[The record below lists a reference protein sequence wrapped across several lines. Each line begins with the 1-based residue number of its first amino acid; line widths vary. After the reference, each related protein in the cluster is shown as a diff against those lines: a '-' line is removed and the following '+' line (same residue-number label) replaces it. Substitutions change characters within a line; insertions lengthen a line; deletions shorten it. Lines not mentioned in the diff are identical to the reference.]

1 MDSTESQSHGLIKFQ
16 AWLVLNWKRL
26 ALGGGAA
33 FVVTIIAIMVVQYQT
48 QREVRASEA
57 LSNVR
62 GAANPGAVPPAGTAE
77 AYFKVAREHAG
88 TRAAARALLQGAGTL
103 FVEGRYTESQKQFE
117 SFLSAYPDSQWIAQA
132 SLAVAACLDALGKTN
147 EAVVKYEELRRRYG
161 GDPIVDEAK
170 VALGRLYEGQGKSES
185 AYQLYEEVAK
195 AGMGYQS
202 GLGMEARMR
211 LEELA
216 KKHPEL
222 ARPKQPIISPTSSS
236 PATAG
241 SNVQVLRLTNQPAKP
256 GTNLA
261 PRALTNIPVLS
272 APNRPTT
279 NAPLLLQPTVKTNQ

>member
-1 MDSTESQSHGLIKFQ
+1 MESQSHGLIKFH
-16 AWLVLNWKRL
+16 AWLLVNWKRL

-33 FVVTIIAIMVVQYQT
+33 FAIAIIVIMVVQYQT

-62 GAANPGAVPPAGTAE
+62 GAANPGAVPPAGTAD

-117 SFLSAYPDSQWIAQA
+117 SFLGEYPDSQWIAQA

-147 EAVVKYEELRRRYG
+147 EAVAKYEELRRRYG

-170 VALGRLYEGQGKSES
+170 VALGRLYEGQGKNEA

-195 AGMGYQS
+195 GGMGFQS

-222 ARPKQPIISPTSSS
+222 AKPKQPIIAPTSTT
-236 PATAG
+236 PATTG
-241 SNVQVLRLTNQPAKP
+241 SNVQVLRLTNQPIKP

-261 PRALTNIPVLS
+261 QKAVTNAPVLS
-272 APNRPTT
+272 LTNRPTT
-279 NAPLLLQPTVKTNQ
+279 NAPLLLQPMVKTNK